1 MNNEQEKT
9 IMIQQRFGNITKV
22 IPIFKYIILFAVFL
36 WTPFVYIF
44 TDTTPFE
51 LFSDLQAYIA
61 FVMYFCGAVI
71 ANATAIGGGIVF
83 NPMLQLIFGISG
95 FSALTLAIVVQCTG
109 MASGTYGWYKKGEF
123 KKIYSRHLLY
133 MCICAIVSTAVCFM
147 LFLLLVKL
155 IPDQLLPAMKIASAM
170 VSFYVFFMLWK
181 EIKKHKTKM
190 VPDGVPGEDGV
201 HTTIRKPH
209 DDETEEVLH
218 VDWRIY
224 PAVAFGAL
232 LNVNTAVGMG
242 ELTFSHLIKFYN
254 SPAKRAVAA
263 GALMQALSVITQTIL
278 ILIFMR
284 EYILIPMACIGLLV
298 TMMGGRWAPFIMTR
312 KFIEPWVKHAL
323 AFTAFGMGLTS
334 VIMLAYKYLA

>member
-1 MNNEQEKT
+1 MTQA
-9 IMIQQRFGNITKV
+9 RFHSITKLF
-22 IPIFKYIILFAVFL
+22 PIFKYIILFALFL

-51 LFSDLQAYIA
+51 LFSNLQAYIA
-61 FVMYFCGAVI
+61 FIMYFCGAVI

-109 MASGTYGWYKKGEF
+109 MASGTYGWHKRGEF
-123 KKIYSRHLLY
+123 KKIYSKHLFY
-133 MCICAIVSTAVCFM
+133 MSICAIVSTAVFFM
-147 LFLLLVKL
+147 VFLAFVNL
-155 IPDQLLPAMKIASAM
+155 IPDQLLPGMKVASAM
-170 VSFYVFFMLWK
+170 VSFYVFYMLWK

-190 VPDGVPGEDGV
+190 SLDEIPLEGGAQTAE
-201 HTTIRKPH
+201 RKPH
-209 DDETEEVLH
+209 DDERDEVLK

-224 PAVAFGAL
+224 PAVSLGAL
-232 LNVNTAVGMG
+232 LNVSTAVGMG
-242 ELTFSHLIKFYN
+242 ELTFSHLIKFYD

-263 GALMQALSVITQTIL
+263 GALMQALSVITQTVF

-284 EYILIPMACIGLLV
+284 EYILVPMACIGLLV

-312 KFIEPWVKHAL
+312 KIIEPYVKHAL

-334 VIMLAYKYLA
+334 VIMLLYKFIH